1 MITNAKLQQARLGFR
16 YLWAVCVMLLM
27 TTQQTWGADAIE
39 DTYRYSAMLDGI
51 DQIRI
56 KFPVYDHRG
65 SSADT
70 WAEGTVYIQVAGG
83 NKETL
88 LKYKGARTGSD
99 NGLPNVEISRGVD
112 GTMVLKR
119 AQNYADVNIYQST
132 TTCVLPCDPNQSYSL
147 GNVVWSVPRAFRGKR
162 VTMSWAVTEYVQKDN
177 TNQSKSH
184 HTVSIESADIEI
196 PAAPAEMD
204 PMLMQ
209 PILAFQAV
217 HAGQI
222 MIPWMIG
229 SDSVVKAQLV
239 YLDRTLERQVTQT
252 LTPAT
257 SDMAYVPATHVID
270 SLYVVVDYK
279 DSERKLIQGRKSSPP
294 IAVPM
299 LHTAK
304 KFTAK
309 LLPNG
314 AAQLDWQIDNI
325 EWEDIMDGDQW
336 EIQRNL
342 TGSVDSNDPNWESL
356 TMEVFERNQEKYQYV
371 DATLA
376 KSYLNSNVS
385 YRIRR
390 LSTADWGWTYSSG
403 QTLTCVLQHMYLP
416 TIESATIGADS
427 NWGVDYRHDV
437 VLNWKMT
444 ATGGEVDENTFYL
457 RTEEDWETFAMMVN
471 SGNTSMKAVMLNDIT
486 LTELSPMVGN
496 SENNAFSGTFN
507 GNGHTL
513 TVNFKDKK
521 MEYLSPFQYIN
532 GVTIRNL
539 HVAGTIDG
547 GQHSAGMAGRGFARS
562 NNLIENCRVSAVI
575 NCTWNNPHAGGFIG
589 HNGSAST
596 TLNNCLFDGNIIA
609 RVNNGD
615 SYAAPFIGWEDGG
628 THNVVTNNLEDGK
641 YDNFSHTAPNFHYN
655 KSGGGGTSYGNS
667 STNYNNYSRHNKFS
681 SLYKGEGLSNEEL
694 ASKLGS
700 NNWEVVNG
708 KVVPMMPD
716 SGKKNQDIYV
726 WDENAKLNLYI
737 DKYVDGKLRYTEKRE
752 INNEERL
759 AGKATIA
766 LTTSCV
772 NHGFR
777 MAVERNGSNLQFM
790 ELSDTVQ
797 TTWANVEIIDV
808 PGAKHIIRTVEDW
821 EAFAMDVAQGK
832 NSASAVLANDLDL
845 GKSQMTIGLGDMR
858 NGKAYMGEFD
868 GMGHTL
874 TVHFDGEYVHG
885 VFLAL
890 NNATVKNLH
899 VAGSLKSDISTT
911 VGGIAG
917 EVKGTTTIENCR
929 VSADIACRN
938 DVGAIAANA
947 KYGCNVTIKNC
958 LFDGTLNK
966 GRNYNMPNGG
976 MVGYMYGLTEKDP
989 AVVNFNNCLFAPQE
1003 IGTPT
1008 IDCYTY
1014 AAGYNINKN
1023 IDQYARLTNS
1033 YYTKPFGEVQ
1043 GTDASKMTAGQL
1055 LEALGSGWMMEDN
1068 AVVPKTKATAGFY
1081 FDNNVE
1087 MDTIYYEE
1095 KQTSVVLHWETTGGE
1110 ADYYRITRHDLTKD
1124 TVVILEEQYKQQV
1137 YVDEHVRPQHEYDYT
1152 VEGITSCEGNHVSAI
1167 SIVAHC
1173 VPTGLVRGYVRLVD
1187 GTALAGRTVIAT
1199 PVAGSGTQGAEAKST
1214 VTDDNGYFEITG
1226 LVYSMRGQYTLT
1238 VPTKGDED
1246 PFEPITVEFSD
1257 ETNMA
1262 LNQIFTQANYFKF
1275 AGVVLYDGSSIPVV
1289 GAKFLRDGQPV
1300 RNANG
1305 QDVVTN
1311 SQGQFS
1317 LSVPKGE
1324 HTIQVWKEGHKF
1336 LNDGYYLNDNKS
1348 ANITWKESVYNR
1360 ILWDQ
1365 TKVRLQG
1372 RVVGGHIQGDKPL
1385 GQSLSKNN
1393 LGKGVT
1399 MVFQLEGDNSS
1410 WIVRD
1415 QLDNN
1420 VKERHETFR
1429 HGATDPKTGMKKDMT
1444 RMDSYT
1450 HRIVVYPDSLTG
1462 EYEVP
1467 FFPVK
1472 YKVTEIYASG
1482 YSTLF
1487 QSGTVAETLDLTT
1500 FGNDSIA
1507 TYSRVYHSAPR
1518 LHYQQMNMMGE
1529 EFLGIKQY
1537 VAMDIAG
1544 TRDTIRLWD
1553 QEHGYVMGHPVYMAQ
1568 NPVIMSFSAREEY
1581 YFNNNTDTVPD
1592 IVPLGDSKVI
1602 MQNGLVSTTEEFTL
1616 ELDSV
1621 GRGTYTF
1628 TPDNITAVQTGNKAL
1643 RSLTMTLLN
1652 DSTYYNQKPL
1662 QAFVMAAVAKTGG
1675 RKAVANGGTYLL
1687 DILRDPPGAT
1697 SSAYIESG
1705 SKLNYSFKCDWNAKG
1720 GVNLALTNGT
1730 GANYYIGAWGGV
1742 GAGATSGNIM
1752 TSKTTT
1758 LGSMAIV
1765 ATYNNSWNYSY
1776 EFSTSERIQTS
1787 SATKDI
1793 GANADLYIG
1802 LTQNAIVEEATAV
1815 RVVSSKMYKYLEPRE
1830 AGKMAIGDHEYNV
1843 KRGTVQVL
1851 ARGYDAVKKDSI
1863 YLIRDDVMS
1872 MSTEL
1877 ASTFIHSQ
1885 DYIINELIPDLL
1897 RQRAEL
1903 MLPMGTSVEVAQQI
1917 ANSTGKTVYI
1927 SKVSE
1932 EDDTYCLTDYKG
1944 QPTYTAVYAK
1954 KGDEKV
1960 ITPDEINRINQ
1971 EILTWAGFIEKNEKE
1986 KLEANELVK
1995 RYDFDG
2001 RANVQYSETFTVSTT
2016 ESRYLKMP
2024 FVDGLSGTI
2033 QGFQALTKLISKAV
2047 SSSQYREYQ
2056 DQKGNG
2062 YVGVAVDVLGYNLQL
2077 QFSIVLGFDYNYA
2090 FGKSDSNSKKTGFTL
2105 ACGNKSSMLV
2115 DVYRTKSDFD
2125 RLKELSEDELKKKI
2139 DNGEIV
2145 IFSLLEDEQREAVN
2159 EGRWNKANAMTNW
2172 LSYYKSSTPE
2182 YRNFVYRTRG
2192 GITAAPY
2199 EDQRVTQFYRP
2210 GSILDERTI
2219 PIDNLRIWTD
2229 NASVSNVPFD
2239 EPARFKIYI
2248 ANETLYP
2255 DRASLFFNYF
2265 LDTKSN
2271 PKGAKVSI
2279 DGAVLTG
2286 SGYQIKIPAGQTITK
2301 EVEIMAGD
2309 DFDYEDIGIS
2319 INDPNDI
2326 NRISTQ
2332 KLSAHFVPS
2341 AGKVNI
2347 SLPGDKWVVNTDSE
2361 YDADR
2366 QDYFLPVQIDGFN
2379 VNFRNFDHIELQ
2391 YKLTTQGDKNWVNVC
2406 SYYNDKKLLAQASG
2420 VRDTIAN
2427 DGIIRAIFYGEG
2439 TPIEQQ
2445 YDLRAVVYCRY
2456 GNGYLTSSS
2465 NILTGIKDT
2474 RRPQLFGNP
2483 KPNDGVLGI
2492 GDDIVLRFSEAIAGN
2507 YLRDINNFQVVG
2519 QTNSSNIALSTNL
2532 RFNGNGE
2539 ATSEGWRNLTNK
2551 SFTVDMMLNPD
2562 YTGKAMTVFSHG
2574 SAQSSLELGLT
2585 ADRKLTAAFSD
2596 TVFVSN
2602 DTISFNKS
2610 LHQVQYMFDV
2620 NVEENMTKVS
2630 FFDGS
2635 KNIGTFNY
2643 PRTYA
2648 GSGNLTLGANK
2659 NKNIPNSS
2667 NYEGSMLEFRLWN
2680 RTLTPGEMSNYSQK
2694 VLTGYELGLLD
2705 NYPLSEGQG
2714 RFSYNRVSS
2723 GSDLQVNKQ
2732 AWKSPDGIGMVLDG
2746 KEGFSINSQKFARE
2760 AYQDYTMMFWFRT
2773 TDEEGTLLSN
2783 GEAEKEP
2790 DYIHHFNFGVRK
2802 GLLNLRLG
2810 GREITTNAKV
2820 NDGQWHHTAITVS
2833 RSRNVGNLYV
2843 DDQIKNSFPV
2853 DSVGGI
2859 GQNIHAGV
2867 TYVDADTKT
2876 RPIAGHIDEIAM
2888 YEMVLPENMIK
2899 SFANITPSGEEMG
2912 MLAYL
2917 NFSHNVIQSD
2927 NSQRLMPTGLSMK
2940 RYLDPVTGKKTTQRD
2955 TLVAQ
2960 DVIDR
2965 LADVVSYAPMRDMSS
2980 LENIPFSFV
2989 ADGKDLL
2996 INLDLPDNKIEKTN
3010 VMVTVKEV
3018 ADLNGNLMASPVNM
3032 NLYVYRNPL
3041 RWKDKR
3047 LSIDVNYEEE
3057 RTFKATITNQSGQA
3071 RRYTLEGLPVWV
3083 TASQTDGVINSLD
3096 EETITFTI
3104 SPYINKGDYDEVIC
3118 LVGENGM
3125 SEPLPINISVR
3136 GEKPDWVVNDSTKRK
3151 NITMHLIARVEVDGN
3166 VAHDPNDLIA
3176 VYGPNHKLLGLGSID
3191 VDNSNNANEALAY
3204 ITVYNDTRD
3213 ETPLRFQFFDASTG
3227 RIYVVN
3233 PVLNYISF
3241 KAEEII
3247 GSTTDPVILKDA
3259 VNNEVQEIKLK
3270 QGWNWVSF
3278 YVKPQKGTVNE
3289 LLNDATNWYAGDA
3302 LEIID
3307 REGTPQLITYMATE
3321 KGGMWDN
3328 GDMQLQIN
3336 PRQMYRFFTHFKTT
3350 AYMAGEPVFD
3360 TITVHGGWNR
3370 IGYIS
3375 ALNLPIGTAMADYTD
3390 QGTEGDI
3397 IKSQSEFAVLTK
3409 DASNVP
3415 TWKGTLKYLRSGE
3428 GYMLHHQGTNR
3439 IQFSYPMYTSSSRYS
3454 TFTHQAPLFDNHTGS
3469 SMNMIATVE
3478 GVELSQGDQLVA
3490 YMGAEKVGV
3499 AEVDEDGRF
3508 FLNVSHG
3515 SIGQVTFAVEREG
3528 DIVAVAPTSVAY
3540 IADAVMGTFGE
3551 PTVINFIATDDIK
3564 GSGWYNIQG
3573 IKLNRRPTQ
3582 SGVYI
3587 YNGKPVVIK

>member
-1 MITNAKLQQARLGFR
+1 
-16 YLWAVCVMLLM
+16 MLLM
-27 TTQQTWGADAIE
+27 FTQQAWSADAIK
-39 DTYRYSAMLDGI
+39 DTYRYSSMLDGI
-51 DQIRI
+51 DQIRL
-56 KFPVYDHRG
+56 KFPVYDNRG
-65 SSADT
+65 GSPDT
-70 WAEGTVYIQVAGG
+70 WAEGTIYIQVAGG

-88 LKYKGARTGSD
+88 LKYKGVRTGTD
-99 NGLPNVEISRGVD
+99 NGLPNIEISRGVD

-119 AQNYADVNIYQST
+119 AQNYSDVNVYLST
-132 TTCVLPCDPNQSYSL
+132 SPCVLPCDPGQSYSL

-162 VTMSWAVTEYVQKDN
+162 VTISWSVTEYLQKGD
-177 TNQSKSH
+177 TNQSQSH
-184 HTVSIESADIEI
+184 STVNIESSEIEI

-209 PILAFQAV
+209 PILAFQAA

-229 SDSVVKAQLV
+229 ADSVVKAQLV
-239 YLDRTLERQVTQT
+239 YIDNTLEKTITQT

-279 DSERKLIQGRKSSPP
+279 DSERKLIKGRKSTPP

-309 LLPNG
+309 LLTDG
-314 AAQLDWQIDNI
+314 SAQLDWQIDNI
-325 EWEDIMDGDQW
+325 EWEDIMEGDQW

-356 TMEVFERNQEKYQYV
+356 AMETFERNQKEYQYI

-376 KSYLNSNVS
+376 KSYQNSNVS

-390 LSTADWGWTYSSG
+390 LSTADWGWTYDSG
-403 QTLTCVLQHMYLP
+403 QTLTCILQHMFLP
-416 TIESATIGADS
+416 TIESATIGAAS
-427 NWGVDYRHDV
+427 KWGEDFQHNV
-437 VLNWKMT
+437 VLDWTMT
-444 ATGGEVDENTFYL
+444 VPGGEIDNNTFYI
-457 RTEEDWETFAMMVN
+457 RSEEDWETFAMMVN
-471 SGNTSMKAVMLNDIT
+471 SGNTSISAVMLNDIT
-486 LTELSPMVGN
+486 LTESSPVVGN
-496 SENNAFSGTFN
+496 SENNPFSGTFN

-513 TVNFKDKK
+513 TVNFKDTKR
-521 MEYLSPFQYIN
+521 EFLAPFQYIN

-547 GQHSAGMAGRGFARS
+547 GQHPAGLAGRGFVKS
-562 NNLIENCRVSAVI
+562 NNLIENCRVSAAI
-575 NCTWNNPHAGGFIG
+575 YSTYPNPHAGGFIG
-589 HNGSAST
+589 HNGSAAT
-596 TLNNCLFDGNIIA
+596 TLNNCLFDGSITA
-609 RVNNGD
+609 LTNNLD

-628 THNVVTNNLEDGK
+628 THNVVTNNLEDGSYK
-641 YDNFSHTAPNFHYN
+641 NFSHTAPNYHYN
-655 KSGGGGTSYGNS
+655 KTGGGGAAYGNS
-667 STNYNNYSRHNKFS
+667 SVSYNNYSRHNKFS
-681 SLYKGEGLSNEEL
+681 TLNKGEGLSNEEL
-694 ASKLGS
+694 ANKLGS
-700 NNWEVVNG
+700 ENWEAVDG
-708 KVVPMMPD
+708 KVLPKMPD
-716 SGKKNQDIYV
+716 RGGKNQDIYV
-726 WDENAKLNLYI
+726 WDDNAKLNLYI

-752 INNEERL
+752 ITDEERK
-759 AGKATIA
+759 AGKATVS

-772 NHGFR
+772 DYAFR
-777 MAVERNGSNLQFM
+777 MAVERNGSNLQFL
-790 ELSDTVQ
+790 ERGDSIQ
-797 TTWANVEIIDV
+797 ATWKEVEIIDV
-808 PGAKHIIRTVEDW
+808 PAAKHFIRTVDDW
-821 EAFAMDVAQGK
+821 KAFAKDVADGK
-832 NSASAVLANDLDL
+832 NSASAVLVNDLDL
-845 GKSQMTIGLGDMR
+845 GDCQTTIGMSDSY

-874 TVHFDGEYVHG
+874 TVHYDGDNIHG

-890 NNATVKNLH
+890 NNATIKNLH
-899 VAGSLKSDISTT
+899 VAGSIKSNISTT
-911 VGGIAG
+911 LGGISG
-917 EVKGTTTIENCR
+917 EVKGTTSIENCR
-929 VSADIACRN
+929 VSADITGRN
-938 DVGAIAANA
+938 DVSGITANA

-966 GRNYNMPNGG
+966 GRNHGMPNGG
-976 MVGYMYGLTEKDP
+976 MVGYMFGLTENDP
-989 AVVNFNNCLFAPQE
+989 AVVRFNNCLFAPQE
-1003 IGTPT
+1003 TGTPT
-1008 IDCYTY
+1008 VECYTY
-1014 AAGYNINKN
+1014 ASGYNIRKN
-1023 IDQYARLTNS
+1023 IEEYARLTNS
-1033 YYTKPFGEVQ
+1033 YYTKPFGQAQ
-1043 GTDASKMTAGQL
+1043 GIDASQMTAEQL
-1055 LEALGSGWMMEDN
+1055 LEALGSGWTMEGN
-1068 AVVPKTKATAGFY
+1068 MVVPKMKATTGFY
-1081 FDNNVE
+1081 FDNKVQ

-1095 KQTSVVLHWETTGGE
+1095 KQSSVVLHWETTGGE

-1124 TVVILEEQYKQQV
+1124 SVVVLEKQYDQHV
-1137 YVDEHVRPQHEYDYT
+1137 YVDESVRPQHEYDYT
-1152 VEGITSCEGNHVSAI
+1152 VEGITSCEGDHVSAI
-1167 SIVAHC
+1167 SILAHC

-1199 PVAGSGTQGAEAKST
+1199 PVASDGTKGAEAKST
-1214 VTDDNGYFEITG
+1214 VTDDNGYFEIKG

-1246 PFEPITVEFSD
+1246 PFEPIIVEFSD

-1262 LNQIFTQANYFKF
+1262 VNQIFTQANYFKF
-1275 AGVVLYDGSSIPVV
+1275 AGVVLYEGSSIPVV
-1289 GAKFLRDGQPV
+1289 GAKFLRDGKPV
-1300 RNANG
+1300 KNASG

-1317 LSVPKGE
+1317 VSVPKGE

-1336 LNDGYYLNDNKS
+1336 QNDGYYLNDDKS
-1348 ANITWKESVYNR
+1348 PNITWKESLYDR
-1360 ILWDQ
+1360 IFWDK

-1385 GQSLSKNN
+1385 GQSLSRNN

-1399 MVFQLEGDNSS
+1399 MVFQLEGDNTS

-1420 VKERHETFR
+1420 VKERHETFY
-1429 HGATDPKTGMKKDMT
+1429 HGATDPKTGLKKDVT
-1444 RMDSYT
+1444 HMDSYT
-1450 HRIVVYPDSLTG
+1450 QRIVVRPDSLTG

-1472 YKVTEIYASG
+1472 YKITEIYASG

-1487 QSGTVAETLDLTT
+1487 QSGTVAETLDLTN

-1529 EFLGIKQY
+1529 DYLGIKQY

-1553 QEHGYVMGHPVYMAQ
+1553 QKHGYVMGHPVFMAQ

-1581 YFNNNTDTVPD
+1581 YYNNNNDTVPD
-1592 IVPLGDSKVI
+1592 IVPLNNSKVI
-1602 MQNGLVSTTEEFTL
+1602 MQNGLVSTTEEYTL

-1621 GRGTYTF
+1621 GQGTYTF
-1628 TPDNITAVQTGNKAL
+1628 TPDNMTAVQTGNRAL
-1643 RSLTMTLLN
+1643 RSLTMTLLT

-1675 RKAVANGGTYLL
+1675 RKTVASGGTYLL
-1687 DILRDPPGAT
+1687 DILRDPPGSA

-1720 GVNLALTNGT
+1720 GVNLALINGT
-1730 GANYYIGAWGGV
+1730 GANYYLGAWGGV
-1742 GAGATSGNIM
+1742 GAGGTSGNIM
-1752 TSKTTT
+1752 TSKTTSLGT
-1758 LGSMAIV
+1758 LSIV

-1787 SATKDI
+1787 SGNKNI
-1793 GANADLYIG
+1793 GAEADLYIG

-1815 RVVSSKMYKYLEPRE
+1815 RVVNSKMYKYLEPRE
-1830 AGKMAIGDHEYNV
+1830 AGKVTVGEHEYNV

-1851 ARGYDAVKKDSI
+1851 ATGYDAVKNDTI

-1877 ASTFIHSQ
+1877 SSTFIHSQ
-1885 DYIINELIPDLL
+1885 AYIISELIPDLL
-1897 RQRAEL
+1897 RQRAQL
-1903 MLPMGTSVEVAQQI
+1903 ILPMGTSKDVAQQM

-1927 SKVSE
+1927 SLVP
-1932 EDDTYCLTDYKG
+1932 EDDETYCLTDYKG
-1944 QPTYTAVYAK
+1944 DPTYKAVYAK
-1954 KGDEKV
+1954 KDGETV
-1960 ITPDEINRINQ
+1960 ETADEINRINQ

-1986 KLEANELVK
+1986 KLEATELVK

-2001 RANVQYSETFTVSTT
+2001 RANIQYSETFTVSTT
-2016 ESRYLKMP
+2016 ESRYLKLP

-2033 QGFQALTKLISKAV
+2033 QGFEALTKLITQAV
-2047 SSSQYREYQ
+2047 KTNQYRAYYDNEE
-2056 DQKGNG
+2056 NEH
-2062 YVGVAVDVLGYNLQL
+2062 VGVDVEVFGYKLQL

-2125 RLKELSEDELKKKI
+2125 RLKGLSENELKKKI
-2139 DNGEIV
+2139 ENGEIV
-2145 IFSLLEDEQREAVN
+2145 IFSLLENEQRDAVD

-2172 LSYYKSSTPE
+2172 LSYFKSSTPE

-2192 GITAAPY
+2192 GVTAAPY

-2229 NASVSNVPFD
+2229 NASVSNVPFG
-2239 EPARFKIYI
+2239 EPARFKVYM

-2255 DRASLFFNYF
+2255 DRATIYF
-2265 LDTKSN
+2265 TYYLDTKTN

-2279 DGAVLTG
+2279 DGAILTE
-2286 SGYQIKIPAGQTITK
+2286 SGYQINIPAGQTVTK

-2319 INDPNDI
+2319 IYDPNDI
-2326 NRISTQ
+2326 KRVSTQ

-2347 SLPGDKWVVNTDSE
+2347 SLPGDKWVVNTESE

-2406 SYYNDKKLLAQASG
+2406 SYYNDKKLFAQASG

-2427 DGIIRAIFYGEG
+2427 DGIIRAIFYGDG

-2456 GNGYLTSSS
+2456 GDGYLTSSS

-2483 KPNDGVLGI
+2483 MPNDGVLGI

-2507 YLRDINNFQVVG
+2507 YLRAINNFQVVG
-2519 QTNSSNIALSTNL
+2519 QTNSSNVALSTNL
-2532 RFNGNGE
+2532 RFNGDGG
-2539 ATSEGWRNLTNK
+2539 ATSEGWRNLSGK

-2562 YTGKAMTVFSHG
+2562 YSGKAMTVFSHG
-2574 SAQSSLELGLT
+2574 SGQNSLELGLT
-2585 ADRKLTAAFSD
+2585 SDRKLTAAFSD
-2596 TVFVSN
+2596 TVFVST

-2610 LHQVQYMFDV
+2610 LHQVQFMFDADL
-2620 NVEENMTKVS
+2620 EETTTKVS
-2630 FFDGS
+2630 FYDGS
-2635 KNIGTFNY
+2635 KNIGTFTY

-2648 GSGNLTLGANK
+2648 GSGNLTLGADK

-2680 RTLTPGEMSNYSQK
+2680 RALSPGEMSNYSQK

-2714 RFSYNRVSS
+2714 KFSYNRVSS
-2723 GSDLQVNKQ
+2723 GSDLQVGKQ
-2732 AWKSPDGIGMVLDG
+2732 AWKGPDGIGMVLDG

-2783 GEAEKEP
+2783 GAAEKEP

-2802 GLLNLRLG
+2802 GLLNLHLG

-2876 RPIAGHIDEIAM
+2876 RPITGHIDEIAM

-2899 SFANITPSGEEMG
+2899 NFANITPSGEEMG

-2917 NFSHNVIQSD
+2917 NFSHNVIQMD
-2927 NSQRLMPTGLSMK
+2927 NSQRLVPTGLSMK
-2940 RYLDPVTGKKTTQRD
+2940 RYLDPVTGKQTAQRD

-2965 LADVVSYAPMRDMSS
+2965 LADRVSYAPMRDMSS

-2996 INLDLPDNKIEKTN
+2996 INLDLPDSKIEKTN
-3010 VMVTVKEV
+3010 VMITVKEV

-3032 NLYVYRNPL
+3032 NLFVYRNPL
-3041 RWKDKR
+3041 RWMDKR
-3047 LSIDVNYEEE
+3047 LNIEVEYEKEQ
-3057 RTFKATITNQSGQA
+3057 TFKATITNLSGQS
-3071 RRYTLEGLPVWV
+3071 RRYSLEGLPVWV

-3096 EETITFTI
+3096 EETIKFTI
-3104 SPYINKGDYDEVIC
+3104 SPYINKGDYDEVIY

-3125 SEPLPINISVR
+3125 SEPLPITISVR
-3136 GEKPDWVVNDSTKRK
+3136 GEKPDWAVNDTIKQK

-3166 VAHDPNDLIA
+3166 VAHDPNDLIS

-3191 VDNSNNANEALAY
+3191 VDNSNNANEALAF
-3204 ITVYNDTRD
+3204 ITVYNDTRE
-3213 ETPLRFQFFDASTG
+3213 ETPLRFQFFDASSG

-3241 KAEEII
+3241 KADEII
-3247 GSTTDPVILKDA
+3247 GSTTDPVILKD
-3259 VNNEVQEIKLK
+3259 VLNNEVQEIKLK

-3278 YVKPQKGTVNE
+3278 YVKPPKSTVNE
-3289 LLNDATNWYAGDA
+3289 LLNDATNWAYGDA
-3302 LEIID
+3302 LEIVD
-3307 REGTPQLITYMATE
+3307 EDGTQELITYKRTVDG
-3321 KGGMWDN
+3321 GGMWDK
-3328 GDMQLQIN
+3328 GDTKLQLN
-3336 PRQMYRFFTHFKTT
+3336 PRKMYRFFTHSMTS
-3350 AYMAGEPVFD
+3350 AYVAGEPVFD
-3360 TITVHGGWNR
+3360 SITIKSGWNR

-3375 ALNLPIGTAMADYTD
+3375 PLNLPLGTALADYTD
-3390 QGTEGDI
+3390 QGDEGDI
-3397 IKSQSEFAVLTK
+3397 IKSQSEFAILTK
-3409 DASNVP
+3409 DGSGVP
-3415 TWKGTLKYLRSGE
+3415 VWKGTLKYLRSGE
-3428 GYMLHHQGTNR
+3428 GYMMRHMRGNK
-3439 IQFSYPMYTSSSRYS
+3439 IKFSYPVYTSNSRYS
-3454 TFTHQAPLFDNHTGS
+3454 MFGTHQAPQFDNNTGS

-3478 GVELSQGDQLVA
+3478 GIELNEGDVLVA

-3499 AEVDEDGRF
+3499 AEVDETGRF
-3508 FLNVSHG
+3508 FLNVAHG
-3515 SIGQVTFAVEREG
+3515 EIGQVTFAIERED
-3528 DIVAVAPTSVAY
+3528 DILAVAPTSVAY
-3540 IADAVMGTFGE
+3540 IADAVMGSIDE
-3551 PTVINFIATDDIK
+3551 PTVINFIATDEMK
-3564 GSGWYNIQG
+3564 SNGWYNIQG
-3573 IKLNRRPTQ
+3573 IKLSRRPTQ
-3582 SGVYI
+3582 PGVYI
-3587 YNGKPVVIK
+3587 HDGKKVTIE